1 MKSKAMLPALVGL
14 YVVLLLGVTIDSG
27 LSALLTATVI
37 GLVTGSAYAVASSGL
52 VITYATSN
60 VFNMAHGSIGMLGAF
75 LYWELSVKRGLPELL
90 ALFLV
95 VFIAAPLFGA
105 FLERFLMRKLTTAT
119 VTAQLT
125 VTVGL
130 FVMLI
135 GVGRTVWPPGTQSQV
150 PEFFAGNSFAVA
162 GVRVTLHELT
172 VFLTGAV
179 LAGGLYLLLNRT
191 RTGIAMRAIV
201 DNRDLLSLHGAR
213 PQLLGMLSWGLGSS
227 LAALAG
233 VLLVPSLGLDHTLLT
248 LVVINAFAAA
258 MVGRLKSL
266 PRTFGGA
273 IILGLLIEQS
283 QLFFG
288 LFPDSILESQ
298 NELFGGLRSA
308 LPTLFLLATMLLLPQ
323 DKLRVGV
330 VEGAVLPRLPSR
342 TQTIAWGIALVG
354 AVVVAVQ
361 FLGRSNQASLGAGL
375 AYATVMLS
383 LVVLTGYGGDAS
395 LAQMSFVGIG
405 ALVVLMDVPGIP
417 FLNQSLNIGSALMA
431 GIVAAFAG
439 VIIAFPALRLRG
451 LYIGLGTLAMAS
463 GMDFLLFR
471 SRIGFGE
478 GGIKLVERPPGFTS
492 EGNMAILTAVVFVLL
507 AYLVLSIRRG
517 RFGRL
522 LLATRD
528 SPAACGT
535 LGLSITQ
542 TRVQAFALS
551 AGLAG
556 VAGAVFTGMLV
567 SVGSDTVQMLRSLPL
582 LLLAAVGGIT
592 SITGVFLGGMLLGAG
607 PAVQQAIPSGDGGG
621 LIVRLLQDDF
631 FVTGLLA
638 LFATNPLGVARFVF
652 RLDPRRRFQWA
663 SRGIS
668 PAAARA
674 EPAASTADD
683 TEEVSAVAIP

>member
-1 MKSKAMLPALVGL
+1 MKGRLVPALVGI
-14 YVVLLLGVTIDSG
+14 YALLLIGVVVNSG
-27 LSALLTATVI
+27 YSALLTATVI

-75 LYWELSVKRGLPELL
+75 LYWELSVNRGWPEIL
-90 ALFLV
+90 ALLFV
-95 VFIAAPLFGA
+95 VGIAAPLFGA
-105 FLERFLMRKLTTAT
+105 LLERGLMRRLTTAT

-130 FVMLI
+130 FIMLI
-135 GVGRTVWPPGTQSQV
+135 GVGRTIWPPGTQSQV
-150 PEFFAGNSFAVA
+150 PSFFEGNAIELG
-162 GVRVTLHELT
+162 GVRVTFHELT
-172 VFLTGAV
+172 VFLAGAA
-179 LAGGLYLLLNRT
+179 LAGGLYVLLNRT
-191 RTGIAMRAIV
+191 RIGIAMRAIV
-201 DNRDLLSLHGAR
+201 DNRDLLALHGAR
-213 PQLLGMLSWGLGSS
+213 PQLLGMVSWGLGSS

-233 VLLVPSLGLDHTLLT
+233 ILLVPALGLDHTLLT

-266 PRTFGGA
+266 PRTFVGA
-273 IILGLLIEQS
+273 ILLGLLIEQS
-283 QLFFG
+283 NLFFG

-298 NELFGGLRSA
+298 NELFNGLRAA

-330 VEGAVLPRLPSR
+330 VEGAILPRLPSR
-342 TQTIAWGIALVG
+342 TQSLAWGAVLVG
-354 AVVVAVQ
+354 AVAIVVQ

-395 LAQMSFVGIG
+395 LAQMTFVGIG
-405 ALVVLMDVPGIP
+405 ALVVLLDVSWVPW
-417 FLNQSLNIGSALMA
+417 LNTSLNIGSAITA
-431 GIVAAFAG
+431 GIIAAIAG
-439 VIIAFPALRLRG
+439 VVIAFPALRLRG
-451 LYIGLGTLAMAS
+451 LYIGLGTLAIAS
-463 GMDFLLFR
+463 GFDELLFK
-471 SRIGFGE
+471 SRAGFGT

-492 EGNMAILTAVVFVLL
+492 EGNMAILTAIVFVLL
-507 AYLVLSIRRG
+507 ALVVLAIRGG

-535 LGLSITQ
+535 LGLSITR

-556 VAGAVFTGMLV
+556 FAGAVFTGMLV

-592 SITGVFLGGMLLGAG
+592 SITGVFIGGMFLGAG
-607 PAVQQAIPSGDGGG
+607 PALQQALPGSDGGG
-621 LIVRLLQDDF
+621 LVVRLLQDDF
-631 FVTGLLA
+631 FVIGLLS
-638 LFATNPLGVARFVF
+638 LFATNPLGVARFLF
-652 RLDPRRRFQWA
+652 RLDPRKRWRRPVTA
-663 SRGIS
+663 TKPCPS
-668 PAAARA
+668 PASERA
-674 EPAASTADD
+674 DE
-683 TEEVSAVAIP
+683 TEEVSVVAVP